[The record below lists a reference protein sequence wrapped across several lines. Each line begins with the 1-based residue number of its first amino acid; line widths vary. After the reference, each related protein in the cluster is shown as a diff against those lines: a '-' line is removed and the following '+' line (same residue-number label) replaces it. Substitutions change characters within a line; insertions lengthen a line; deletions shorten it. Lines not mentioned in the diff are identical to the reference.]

1 MPPKE
6 LEPIPIDPVTNRPIR
21 GKGSRGSRI
30 TRPKELGGGRLGFN
44 RPERG
49 SGRGSRGPRGS
60 GRGRGRGR
68 GASSAGGPS
77 GVPDGV
83 GPDGAETSALVLPQ
97 CTLLEIDAPPPIELN
112 LDIPQALDEE
122 ATHDKPDTNAEVPAD
137 KDSDLGSDIADDDK
151 EDEDDE
157 DNSLVQIEPRTDQER
172 ADMRT
177 LIDSFTPDQLHRFE
191 VFRRSRLPKP
201 AVKRVGIF
209 EPGRVPPSFPGKLFI
224 GDVVEIAIAAG
235 LEVQAEWGEGGA
247 LSPQQLREAFRRW
260 SAKNPMSIE
269 LNKTGGANRYRFQTF
284 SERLKTI
291 KIDALHKVIQNDVG
305 INSTSSQDVECFFIE
320 GLAHWQDLNCT
331 AEYVTFRKEIYK
343 YTQSL
348 EQILYHKSEICDLI
362 LRNLDK
368 ERAGGLEKAAMV
380 AEPLLNLV
388 TLLARDLQD
397 EFYPHFPAILRAIL
411 SIIPRNDAKML
422 ECIFNSIAYL
432 FKYLS
437 KYVSEDILSTYR
449 IFKIVIEDHRPYIR
463 QFGAEAFGF
472 LIRKAPQELLTQFLK
487 YIIKSLHDNTS
498 EDYSDGV
505 AILLFETMKQVRH
518 TLHSRS
524 ISILRLALGL
534 ILDLCPNAE
543 DNAFDT
549 FLKAVTALG
558 HHITAETSEDLWAFL
573 TEVTAAHLAFAGSS
587 PNREKFRKAFQVYAT
602 LAMLR
607 KGSRIA
613 DRKLAFQTVEACLNG
628 VMRETIVEDS
638 TIVLVLEC
646 LASLIA
652 FSDLQNVLVNGKAP
666 LQKLFESKNFFCTFV
681 FCDILR
687 RLNPEHSAKIVLP
700 QLMSVLPDIWS
711 VNEDAAISIFSE
723 MADSDFQANM
733 PVIAHDL
740 KTSDFCLK
748 LPKKVIKLYS
758 GAFDKYSKLESEE
771 LLREIDELVTNN
783 SSPSRIASLAEIL
796 CSAKLIALPLTDLQE
811 KIKTLFTML
820 LAASE
825 NVEGKSIGECGT
837 IDRRACISL
846 IMRNALIVLIDR
858 CVKAKALQNLAEMFH
873 SVLVEYLTHFP
884 QDLHCL
890 DAVAEFVEACQSVVE
905 MRNEVFENI
914 LLLTASNIGSV
925 DAAVRCC
932 TLRIIVCL
940 AKGFPEQDV
949 QIFQIALEC
958 ERIEDSLDKYREKSL
973 LIKKMDNMI
982 QARTVNKLN
991 QDNLNSDELQ
1001 KSIKAPQERLDD
1013 HQYFIMLV
1021 KLLRGL
1027 PNIVEQKSAQILPLY
1042 FELLERSSGD
1052 SDDADEKENVSSTE
1066 QIESS
1071 AIRGL
1076 VVEYLHVF
1084 ENLNKPQSVNDPIR
1098 LYDSFMSF
1106 LSNGDSKLQLLA
1118 LNCALT
1124 WKEPGIVKYADHLKA
1139 LADDSKF
1146 RDSLSTLEVEKLR
1159 NEVQTEHQPALMQ
1172 VLLRILYGKLISR
1185 RGRGSSKVG
1194 LKARRNAI
1202 FAFMVSLDDI
1212 DREFLMQLM
1221 IGSFDTLVRMVSFGS
1236 DGGFVYVPEAL
1247 ETASKSPLKY
1257 QSGFLNILEDSIKQ
1271 LKNHISPVLPSVLAV
1286 VLYLMNSA
1294 EIELVKTAVDS
1305 DLTDAVRV
1313 KQLKDI
1319 RHLAMLRLAQMF
1331 NSVDTF
1337 DFGPYVN
1344 AIYVSI
1350 LDSRIEKFDSENT
1363 QSTSAL
1369 MELIVSWS
1377 KRRSYAWYLGHR
1389 DHLLQKVLGV
1399 LSAKNVQETVTSVVV
1414 GIFESLLAIDEE
1426 SGSSDVSTTLIK
1438 PNMVHLLQHFG
1449 TLLAKFLQQSVQ
1461 KPSTISLITR
1471 TIHVLAQTSV
1481 LVNSPNEAESLMA
1494 ILTPCL
1500 RKSSRAISEQLKVD
1514 ILEILSNF
1522 IPILPSLQEHQS
1534 RMEAPYIGVISYCLS
1549 NLKERASREK
1559 AVKALKQYSSLDTTL
1574 TRVSELVEN
1583 LNAYLKTR
1591 IDEPDFPV
1599 RFDAFS
1605 EIGQN
1610 MYKSLDAHQW
1620 LPILHSMV
1628 FSLQDQTEF
1637 SVRSSASFCLTKFID
1652 VASRSSEL
1660 PNISNEEISKMERQV
1675 LHVLFPS
1682 IKQGIKSNV
1691 ELVRSEFISLLGTIV
1706 KKFPDVDQFRDMVV
1720 LLVAEDDEANFFSNI
1735 YHMQTHRRIK
1745 AMKRLAEAASA
1756 GLLSQPN
1763 VSNIFLPL
1771 VTHVIF
1777 EANRQAD
1784 HNIMNEAINTIAAC
1798 SNCLSWGKYYALIKT
1813 FLKAIKK
1820 RLALEK
1826 EIIRVVVA
1834 ILENF
1839 KFKMVSEKPSADLAV
1854 VPTEQSDL
1862 SALDAG
1868 DDEVEMSDEDDEM
1881 QIDDAPILR
1890 KDVENQEQMERIH
1903 ATVCK
1908 KLIPELFAYLTKE
1921 DDENVNLRVP
1931 VAVAIS
1937 KLLTKLPEDSM
1948 NAELPKLLTTVC
1960 QFLKNRLQDVR
1971 DGCRD
1976 ALVKIAK
1983 ELGPLYFPF
1992 IVKELQGALLRGYQL
2007 HVLGFSV
2014 HHLLVGVSDTF
2025 GEDSFDSSIDMLV
2038 RIFVNDIFG
2047 AVSDEREVEEM
2058 HGKLKEM
2065 KRTKS
2070 FDSFEL
2076 VCKTIKL
2083 NKIPSLLLPLKE
2095 IMLESNSSKTVNKIQ
2110 DILRRIVSGLNSNS
2124 GLSEADLLVFVH
2136 GLITESLP
2144 LSKMVATP
2152 KQKRTAA
2159 EKRITV
2165 QIKRNEPLDNMLTYF
2180 KANAYLF
2187 VDFGLSILLVL
2198 MKRDAVR
2205 PNNEEHLK
2213 MMNPI
2218 VEILAKSLYSTHNT
2232 VVVNALK
2239 IFAYLVKWPLPAL
2252 EVSLPAV
2259 LNRIFDM
2266 FAKKGDASAEKSE
2279 SSLKLLAVMIK
2290 DCPYV
2295 DISQTQIVTL
2305 ISILTPEL
2313 EEPDRQGAAFSL
2325 IRSILNR
2332 KYVFSEIYDM
2342 MAVVSK
2348 IMVTSQSGFVRNLCR
2363 QCHSYFVLEF
2373 PHGPLRLKKEF
2384 GYLIQNLKYE
2394 FESGRESVLS
2404 FFALIIPK
2412 LSDVVLEE
2420 FSEMILLSF
2429 VMVLVNDESTNCRE
2443 KSSDLIKLL
2452 IKFSN
2457 GTKRETYVNLMEG
2470 WFQKA
2475 DQPQL
2480 LRTAAQV
2487 CGLFIEAVSEKEAKT
2502 VIEKM
2507 IPHLLSV
2514 LASTKNEFDKAHTTT
2529 DSEDEIKLQFWRCGY
2544 YSLNTFSKIFAKLG
2558 SASVL
2563 SPSATPLWAILKY
2576 LLLFPHTWI
2585 RSISCRLFGVLF
2597 ASVNIDSLDRENEA
2611 VRTVLLDSREA
2622 SFISMQFTKQLES
2635 PLLQEDHAKQIV
2647 KNLLFLGKF
2656 VLKHHNKEIEVA
2668 EGDGISHANPFL
2680 LKIFKRLAY
2689 IARSD
2694 LGTAKVLL
2702 RKSVFQWFGAMI
2714 LSMEIED
2721 YSEYIAPAMSVL
2733 YRTINS
2739 HGVDPGKFFDF
2750 SFFEEAEK
2758 FFILPE
2764 ELKVLAKEIA
2774 EHIQNS
2780 IGLTKYLEIYN
2791 KVQTEVTEVREERK
2805 SKRKIQ
2811 AITDPEASAKRR
2823 EQKNEMK
2830 KAGKKRKAEEF
2841 AKSRIR
2847 TGITKRAKGLDA

>member
-201 AVKRVGIF
+201 ASVLTAMCAT
-209 EPGRVPPSFPGKLFI
+209 GKLFI
-224 GDVVEIAIAAG
+224 GDVVEIGEVFQPLTVRSAIAAG

-305 INSTSSQDVECFFIE
+305 INSTSS
-320 GLAHWQDLNCT
+320 QDLNCT

-587 PNREKFRKAFQVYAT
+587 PNREKFRKVFQVHAT

-638 TIVLVLEC
+638 TTVLVLEC

-666 LQKLFESKNFFCTFV
+666 LQKLFESKNFFCIFV

-758 GAFDKYSKLESEE
+758 GAFDKYSKLESEK

-796 CSAKLIALPLTDLQE
+796 CSSKLIALPLTDLQE

-1042 FELLERSSGD
+1042 FELLELSSGD

-1124 WKEPGIVKYADHLKA
+1124 CKEPGIVKYADHLKA

-1221 IGSFDTLVRMVSFGS
+1221 I
-1236 DGGFVYVPEAL
+1236 
-1247 ETASKSPLKY
+1247 
-1257 QSGFLNILEDSIKQ
+1257 
-1271 LKNHISPVLPSVLAV
+1271 
-1286 VLYLMNSA
+1286 
-1294 EIELVKTAVDS
+1294 
-1305 DLTDAVRV
+1305 
-1313 KQLKDI
+1313 
-1319 RHLAMLRLAQMF
+1319 
-1331 NSVDTF
+1331 
-1337 DFGPYVN
+1337 
-1344 AIYVSI
+1344 
-1350 LDSRIEKFDSENT
+1350 
-1363 QSTSAL
+1363 
-1369 MELIVSWS
+1369 
-1377 KRRSYAWYLGHR
+1377 
-1389 DHLLQKVLGV
+1389 
-1399 LSAKNVQETVTSVVV
+1399 
-1414 GIFESLLAIDEE
+1414 
-1426 SGSSDVSTTLIK
+1426 
-1438 PNMVHLLQHFG
+1438 
-1449 TLLAKFLQQSVQ
+1449 
-1461 KPSTISLITR
+1461 
-1471 TIHVLAQTSV
+1471 
-1481 LVNSPNEAESLMA
+1481 
-1494 ILTPCL
+1494 
-1500 RKSSRAISEQLKVD
+1500 
-1514 ILEILSNF
+1514 
-1522 IPILPSLQEHQS
+1522 
-1534 RMEAPYIGVISYCLS
+1534 
-1549 NLKERASREK
+1549 
-1559 AVKALKQYSSLDTTL
+1559 
-1574 TRVSELVEN
+1574 
-1583 LNAYLKTR
+1583 
-1591 IDEPDFPV
+1591 
-1599 RFDAFS
+1599 
-1605 EIGQN
+1605 
-1610 MYKSLDAHQW
+1610 
-1620 LPILHSMV
+1620 
-1628 FSLQDQTEF
+1628 
-1637 SVRSSASFCLTKFID
+1637 
-1652 VASRSSEL
+1652 
-1660 PNISNEEISKMERQV
+1660 
-1675 LHVLFPS
+1675 
-1682 IKQGIKSNV
+1682 
-1691 ELVRSEFISLLGTIV
+1691 
-1706 KKFPDVDQFRDMVV
+1706 
-1720 LLVAEDDEANFFSNI
+1720 
-1735 YHMQTHRRIK
+1735 
-1745 AMKRLAEAASA
+1745 
-1756 GLLSQPN
+1756 
-1763 VSNIFLPL
+1763 
-1771 VTHVIF
+1771 
-1777 EANRQAD
+1777 
-1784 HNIMNEAINTIAAC
+1784 
-1798 SNCLSWGKYYALIKT
+1798 
-1813 FLKAIKK
+1813 
-1820 RLALEK
+1820 
-1826 EIIRVVVA
+1826 
-1834 ILENF
+1834 
-1839 KFKMVSEKPSADLAV
+1839 
-1854 VPTEQSDL
+1854 
-1862 SALDAG
+1862 
-1868 DDEVEMSDEDDEM
+1868 
-1881 QIDDAPILR
+1881 
-1890 KDVENQEQMERIH
+1890 
-1903 ATVCK
+1903 
-1908 KLIPELFAYLTKE
+1908 
-1921 DDENVNLRVP
+1921 
-1931 VAVAIS
+1931 
-1937 KLLTKLPEDSM
+1937 
-1948 NAELPKLLTTVC
+1948 
-1960 QFLKNRLQDVR
+1960 
-1971 DGCRD
+1971 
-1976 ALVKIAK
+1976 
-1983 ELGPLYFPF
+1983 
-1992 IVKELQGALLRGYQL
+1992 
-2007 HVLGFSV
+2007 
-2014 HHLLVGVSDTF
+2014 
-2025 GEDSFDSSIDMLV
+2025 
-2038 RIFVNDIFG
+2038 
-2047 AVSDEREVEEM
+2047 
-2058 HGKLKEM
+2058 
-2065 KRTKS
+2065 
-2070 FDSFEL
+2070 
-2076 VCKTIKL
+2076 
-2083 NKIPSLLLPLKE
+2083 
-2095 IMLESNSSKTVNKIQ
+2095 
-2110 DILRRIVSGLNSNS
+2110 
-2124 GLSEADLLVFVH
+2124 
-2136 GLITESLP
+2136 
-2144 LSKMVATP
+2144 
-2152 KQKRTAA
+2152 
-2159 EKRITV
+2159 
-2165 QIKRNEPLDNMLTYF
+2165 
-2180 KANAYLF
+2180 
-2187 VDFGLSILLVL
+2187 
-2198 MKRDAVR
+2198 
-2205 PNNEEHLK
+2205 
-2213 MMNPI
+2213 
-2218 VEILAKSLYSTHNT
+2218 
-2232 VVVNALK
+2232 
-2239 IFAYLVKWPLPAL
+2239 
-2252 EVSLPAV
+2252 
-2259 LNRIFDM
+2259 
-2266 FAKKGDASAEKSE
+2266 
-2279 SSLKLLAVMIK
+2279 
-2290 DCPYV
+2290 
-2295 DISQTQIVTL
+2295 
-2305 ISILTPEL
+2305 
-2313 EEPDRQGAAFSL
+2313 
-2325 IRSILNR
+2325 
-2332 KYVFSEIYDM
+2332 
-2342 MAVVSK
+2342 
-2348 IMVTSQSGFVRNLCR
+2348 
-2363 QCHSYFVLEF
+2363 
-2373 PHGPLRLKKEF
+2373 
-2384 GYLIQNLKYE
+2384 
-2394 FESGRESVLS
+2394 
-2404 FFALIIPK
+2404 
-2412 LSDVVLEE
+2412 
-2420 FSEMILLSF
+2420 
-2429 VMVLVNDESTNCRE
+2429 
-2443 KSSDLIKLL
+2443 
-2452 IKFSN
+2452 
-2457 GTKRETYVNLMEG
+2457 
-2470 WFQKA
+2470 
-2475 DQPQL
+2475 
-2480 LRTAAQV
+2480 
-2487 CGLFIEAVSEKEAKT
+2487 
-2502 VIEKM
+2502 
-2507 IPHLLSV
+2507 
-2514 LASTKNEFDKAHTTT
+2514 
-2529 DSEDEIKLQFWRCGY
+2529 
-2544 YSLNTFSKIFAKLG
+2544 
-2558 SASVL
+2558 
-2563 SPSATPLWAILKY
+2563 
-2576 LLLFPHTWI
+2576 
-2585 RSISCRLFGVLF
+2585 
-2597 ASVNIDSLDRENEA
+2597 
-2611 VRTVLLDSREA
+2611 
-2622 SFISMQFTKQLES
+2622 
-2635 PLLQEDHAKQIV
+2635 
-2647 KNLLFLGKF
+2647 
-2656 VLKHHNKEIEVA
+2656 
-2668 EGDGISHANPFL
+2668 
-2680 LKIFKRLAY
+2680 
-2689 IARSD
+2689 
-2694 LGTAKVLL
+2694 
-2702 RKSVFQWFGAMI
+2702 
-2714 LSMEIED
+2714 
-2721 YSEYIAPAMSVL
+2721 
-2733 YRTINS
+2733 
-2739 HGVDPGKFFDF
+2739 
-2750 SFFEEAEK
+2750 
-2758 FFILPE
+2758 
-2764 ELKVLAKEIA
+2764 
-2774 EHIQNS
+2774 
-2780 IGLTKYLEIYN
+2780 
-2791 KVQTEVTEVREERK
+2791 
-2805 SKRKIQ
+2805 
-2811 AITDPEASAKRR
+2811 
-2823 EQKNEMK
+2823 
-2830 KAGKKRKAEEF
+2830 
-2841 AKSRIR
+2841 
-2847 TGITKRAKGLDA
+2847 